1 MLKPRECWIDYRDGM
16 SECWIWGKECRT
28 QGWNVGTGKVWNVG
42 MERVNDGLSSL
53 LLEPWDEMLGQG
65 KQNAGNGGGGGWNV
79 EFGGWN
85 AGVEKLNVQTGML
98 ECTINGVSIFCWHVV
113 L

>member
-1 MLKPRECWIDYRDGM
+1 
-16 SECWIWGKECRT
+16 
-28 QGWNVGTGKVWNVG
+28 
-42 MERVNDGLSSL
+42 
-53 LLEPWDEMLGQG
+53 MLGT
-65 KQNAGNGGGGGWNV
+65 GGWNV

-113 L
+113 P